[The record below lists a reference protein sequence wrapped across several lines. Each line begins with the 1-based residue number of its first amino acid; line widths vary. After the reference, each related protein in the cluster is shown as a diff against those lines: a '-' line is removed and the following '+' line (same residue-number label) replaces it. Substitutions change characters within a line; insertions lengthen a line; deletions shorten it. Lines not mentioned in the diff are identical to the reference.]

1 MPRNRGTAKAMAQ
14 KIRTLLKRI
23 ALTSLLLLGIY
34 LIWCTIIWNRQPT
47 IAVDYLAITNS
58 KALSVSE
65 EDAAYPL
72 YLDAAI
78 ARKGNEE
85 PGFYDEYED
94 PIRPHWPHQ
103 GGWEEFA
110 KWLHQNSE
118 IVELI
123 REAGRKPDSG
133 YVFGRTIEKETLL
146 WGEEWSSQWDQNE
159 NLTIMDGSLIN
170 VTLPALGM
178 FKRLGFI
185 LQYDARQAA
194 FEGDQSRFISDVQA
208 MLNIA
213 RHIKEPPTIIG
224 DLVSL
229 SILAM
234 ANDVA
239 GETLALSPEIFDTEH
254 LMLLSELL
262 LGSDE
267 LYEVRPE
274 SERLVMLDTM
284 QRLYTDDGNGD
295 GSFIV
300 QSLPILEFVTTF
312 SDDSISTLHQVVA
325 FLSGPIVSW
334 RVASRQETLA
344 EFNRLFDSQIEHGN
358 LPLYLRESKMQY
370 PREVKDDWAR
380 SKFIIVDVMIS
391 PMDRVLDNEFYRRAI
406 RDAVVAAIAMELY
419 RRAEGKWPTQL
430 NQAME
435 EPSIDPWT
443 GEPMQ
448 IAFDDGRPLIYSF
461 GVDRNDDAGAL
472 WKKEG
477 ITLRSPWAPYLEPE
491 IMFDFDFE
499 EDEANL
505 LARTWEPADSA
516 DLPDG
521 DWILWPPF
529 VD

>member
-1 MPRNRGTAKAMAQ
+1 
-14 KIRTLLKRI
+14 
-23 ALTSLLLLGIY
+23 
-34 LIWCTIIWNRQPT
+34 
-47 IAVDYLAITNS
+47 
-58 KALSVSE
+58 
-65 EDAAYPL
+65 
-72 YLDAAI
+72 
-78 ARKGNEE
+78 
-85 PGFYDEYED
+85 
-94 PIRPHWPHQ
+94 
-103 GGWEEFA
+103 
-110 KWLHQNSE
+110 
-118 IVELI
+118 
-123 REAGRKPDSG
+123 
-133 YVFGRTIEKETLL
+133 
-146 WGEEWSSQWDQNE
+146 
-159 NLTIMDGSLIN
+159 
-170 VTLPALGM
+170 
-178 FKRLGFI
+178 
-185 LQYDARQAA
+185 
-194 FEGDQSRFISDVQA
+194 SDVQA

-406 RDAVVAAIAMELY
+406 R
-419 RRAEGKWPTQL
+419 
-430 NQAME
+430 
-435 EPSIDPWT
+435 
-443 GEPMQ
+443 
-448 IAFDDGRPLIYSF
+448 
-461 GVDRNDDAGAL
+461 
-472 WKKEG
+472 
-477 ITLRSPWAPYLEPE
+477 
-491 IMFDFDFE
+491 
-499 EDEANL
+499 
-505 LARTWEPADSA
+505 
-516 DLPDG
+516 
-521 DWILWPPF
+521 
-529 VD
+529 